1 MNVMKIGNE
10 AWNEKIYGGNK
21 GSYCC
26 ILLIFFGHVFCL
38 IYDFFLFSF
47 SSAHEHFYHDIP
59 RSFAKTGGNDIL
71 EIGFLLGVY
80 QVFKLHIQ

>member
-38 IYDFFLFSF
+38 IYVFFFLFF
-47 SSAHEHFYHDIP
+47 
-59 RSFAKTGGNDIL
+59 
-71 EIGFLLGVY
+71 FL
-80 QVFKLHIQ
+80 IRT